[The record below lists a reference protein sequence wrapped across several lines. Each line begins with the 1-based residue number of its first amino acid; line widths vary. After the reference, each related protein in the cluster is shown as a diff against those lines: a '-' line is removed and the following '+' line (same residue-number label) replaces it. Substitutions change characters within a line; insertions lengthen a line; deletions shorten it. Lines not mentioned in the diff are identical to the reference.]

1 MRKLGIILCFMGGLA
16 WAQVPGIF
24 PWWDSPLVRDL
35 NLSEDQRKQI
45 RATVREYRDRLI
57 EQRAALQKAEA
68 RLQDLMNEDQVDE
81 AKASEAVEQVI
92 AARSELTRTLARMAV
107 KMRHVLTVQQWQEL
121 QRRRMGPGPGFG
133 RGWRRGQQVG
143 PARPPEPPRPGA
155 PPPAQ
160 PLRPPEPPKPGA
172 PPPPQP
178 PRGPAFEF

>member
-1 MRKLGIILCFMGGLA
+1 MKRFAICFWLLGGFA
-16 WAQVPGIF
+16 WAQLPGIF

-68 RLQDLMNEDQVDE
+68 RLQDLLNEDQVDE

-92 AARSELTRTLARMAV
+92 AARGELTRTLARMAV

-121 QRRRMGPGPGFG
+121 QRRRMEPRVGPG
-133 RGWRRGQQVG
+133 RGWRRGERLER
-143 PARPPEPPRPGA
+143 APEPPRPAA
-155 PPPAQ
+155 PPAPA
-160 PLRPPEPPKPGA
+160 
-172 PPPPQP
+172 QP
-178 PRGPAFEF
+178 PRGPAPDF